1 MNNTTQM
8 TGAQA
13 TWFVGA
19 SFGGTEDQLPRF
31 RVAGIWESGYEAK
44 PLDVYVGGYQSFTEA
59 YGERFATPGILTDRV
74 AASDLGLKTGG
85 GFTGMDPAHA
95 KDIVRY
101 RNRAYS
107 MLTKLKAELGPVP
120 GTSSEGQAPA

>member
-1 MNNTTQM
+1 MVEE
-8 TGAQA
+8 GLA
-13 TWFVGA
+13 TPGQIDQVVSN
-19 SFGGTEDQLPRF
+19 SFGFRLPF
-31 RVAGIWESGYEAK
+31 FGPFATADMAG
-44 PLDVYVGGYQSFTEA
+44 LDVYVGGYKSFTEA